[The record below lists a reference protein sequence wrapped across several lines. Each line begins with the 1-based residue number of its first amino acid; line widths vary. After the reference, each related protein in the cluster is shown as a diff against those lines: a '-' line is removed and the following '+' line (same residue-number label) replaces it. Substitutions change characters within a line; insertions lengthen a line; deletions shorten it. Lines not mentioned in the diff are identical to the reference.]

1 MDHGIDDILARN
13 YLDQALDQVSDG
25 VAIFDADDR
34 LIMSNENYKSLYG
47 KHREIVVPGATF
59 DALIR
64 ASVALGL
71 TPHSGIDGDDYS
83 ELRLRDFKARKG
95 AEFQTFDGRLIEASE
110 HPLADGGVAHICVDV
125 TRHRHAE
132 ESREHAEILRQH
144 AERIAHLGSWEIDY
158 SSDQVKW
165 SDEVYRVLGL
175 DRESFDGRQESFLEL
190 GHPDDRLLVRKQR
203 EDIADGRPYDYTYRI
218 IRPDGS
224 ERMVHVGGEVIRAV
238 GGNPE
243 LARGF
248 IHDITERKQAED
260 ALRESKERLDE
271 AQRIAQVGS
280 FTRDFHGDVNHWSD
294 EHYRIFGVEPLG
306 KKISQAE
313 FMALVHPG
321 DRESVAEAVR
331 QAIELHKPYD
341 LEHQIVR
348 PDGAVHIVHGRGEVT
363 FGEDRKPLSLRG
375 TVQDITERREA
386 EQQVRYLAHH
396 DALTD
401 LPTRHLFEDRLEK
414 AMAIATRHDQHV
426 AVHFIDLNRFK
437 QVNDA
442 LGHAV
447 GDELLKAV
455 GTVLKGVVR
464 ATDTLARFGGDE
476 FTVIQT
482 ELVDP
487 RDAAILAQKLL
498 MR

>member
-1 MDHGIDDILARN
+1 M
-13 YLDQALDQVSDG
+13 
-25 VAIFDADDR
+25 
-34 LIMSNENYKSLYG
+34 
-47 KHREIVVPGATF
+47 
-59 DALIR
+59 
-64 ASVALGL
+64 
-71 TPHSGIDGDDYS
+71 
-83 ELRLRDFKARKG
+83 
-95 AEFQTFDGRLIEASE
+95 
-110 HPLADGGVAHICVDV
+110 
-125 TRHRHAE
+125 
-132 ESREHAEILRQH
+132 
-144 AERIAHLGSWEIDY
+144 GSWEIDY

-190 GHPDDRLLVRKQR
+190 VHPDDRLLVRKQR

-341 LEHQIVR
+341 LEHRIVR

-401 LPTRHLFEDRLEK
+401 LPTRHLFEDRLEE
-414 AMAIATRHDQHV
+414 AMATACTPAPPSASPSV
-426 AVHFIDLNRFK
+426 
-437 QVNDA
+437 
-442 LGHAV
+442 
-447 GDELLKAV
+447 
-455 GTVLKGVVR
+455 
-464 ATDTLARFGGDE
+464 
-476 FTVIQT
+476 
-482 ELVDP
+482 
-487 RDAAILAQKLL
+487 
-498 MR
+498 